1 MKRFRGNSTTNL
13 SFNDMLFNILIGF
26 VMLFII
32 AFLLIN
38 PITKKADVPT
48 KAEILIFLKW
58 DPEAVTDLDLWLESE
73 DGGLVGFSRREWAN
87 WFLDKDDLGSTND
100 TIVVDGVPQ
109 VIKINHETITMRG
122 IKPGRYYV
130 AVHAYSLRQDETPL
144 KMEVKLLDV
153 NPYREVYTLTKFATT
168 PRGITRF
175 PAFDVDGEG
184 NITNVF
190 EHKRRVVPIRGTSG
204 PGHQGLDAQ

>member
-1 MKRFRGNSTTNL
+1 MKRLRGNSTTNL

-100 TIVVDGVPQ
+100 TIVVDGVAQ
-109 VIKINHETITMRG
+109 VIKVNHETITMRG

-130 AVHAYSLRQDETPL
+130 AVHAYSLRDKE
-144 KMEVKLLDV
+144 
-153 NPYREVYTLTKFATT
+153 TKFATT
-168 PRGITRF
+168 PRGIIRF

-204 PGHQGLDAQ
+204 TGHQGIDAQ